1 MRKLQFQSRT
11 GRAYESAHVEF
22 LGDFQIRSWQWQGGL
37 AEGVWGLEVGVEDFR
52 AVFLPTR
59 GMSIEEVFLGEF
71 RFGWNSPV
79 PGPVHPKLVPI
90 FAPDGLGW
98 LHGFTE
104 LLVRCGLT
112 SNGAPQFAADGR
124 LEYPLHGQIGNLP
137 AEAVSISLP
146 EPGVLEIE
154 AEVDEVRF
162 HFQKWRLTTRYRIRA
177 GIPQIEVIDR
187 VTNRAGRRYDFQLLY
202 HFNLGAPLLEP
213 DSQLLVSADSVVPR
227 DALPAADIEQW
238 NVMPE
243 PRPDEGE
250 QVFFM
255 TPRAGGSGR
264 AWGLVVN
271 PGRTAAAGIEYDTEQ
286 LPCFT
291 LWKNPA
297 DPRDGYVVGLE
308 PGTNFPNPRR
318 VEAEHGRTV
327 WLAPGESCEF
337 HTVLHFA
344 ASSTAVDGLCRTLE
358 I

>member
-1 MRKLQFQSRT
+1 MRKLQFQSRNSP
-11 GRAYESAHVEF
+11 AHESAHVEF
-22 LGDFQIRSWQWQGGL
+22 LGDFQIRSWQWQDGL
-37 AEGVWGLEVGVEDFR
+37 AAGVWGLEVVVGDFR

-59 GMSIEEVFLGEF
+59 GMSIEEVFVGDF
-71 RFGWNSPV
+71 RFGWHSPV
-79 PGPVHPKLVPI
+79 PGPVHPSLVPL

-137 AEAVSISLP
+137 AQTVSISLLDS
-146 EPGVLEIE
+146 GVLEIE
-154 AEVDEVRF
+154 AEIDEVRF

-177 GIPQIEVIDR
+177 GISQIEVIDR
-187 VTNRAGRRYDFQLLY
+187 VTNLAGRRYDFQLLY
-202 HFNLGAPLLEP
+202 HFNLGPPLLEP
-213 DSQLLVSADSVVPR
+213 GSQLLVNADSVVPR
-227 DALPAADIEQW
+227 DALPAADVEQW
-238 NVMPE
+238 DVMPL

-250 QVFFM
+250 QVFFI
-255 TPRAGGSGR
+255 TSRAGDSGL
-264 AWGLVVN
+264 AWGVAVN
-271 PGRTAAAGIEYDTEQ
+271 PSRTAAAGIEYDAEQ

-318 VEAEHGRTV
+318 VEAEQGRTV

-337 HTVLHFA
+337 RTVLHFA
-344 ASSTAVDGLCRTLE
+344 AYPDAVTDLCRGLGG
-358 I
+358 